1 MRIKLEFGANAR
13 ARLNSLL
20 TGALI
25 LLLAALLAWLSA
37 RHYIEADWTAAGR
50 HSLSEASR
58 QVLAQLEE
66 PLEIT
71 AYAREQ
77 AELRDM
83 LRKFVDRYRRVRPDI
98 ALHFVN
104 PDAVPDE
111 IRNLGINVN
120 GELVLRYQKRVEH
133 VRALGEEEFTNAVQ
147 RLLRSQER
155 WVAFIEGHGERS
167 ALGQANHDYGHF
179 AQQLRQ
185 RGFRLQP
192 LNLAEM
198 RTVPDNTAVLV
209 LAGPRTPFLPGELQ
223 LVFDYL
229 DRGGSLLWLTD
240 PGAPPGLEPLAA
252 GLGIELPAGT
262 VIDLAGQL
270 LGINDPTVALVT
282 ASLYGEHPA
291 LAGFSFSTIYPA
303 AGAIATIA
311 DSKWQ
316 ARPLLTT
323 GSHTWLETGE
333 LSGEVEPD
341 KGVDLEGPLTL
352 GVALERDAAARE
364 GREQPGTAQRAAVI
378 ADGDFLSNTYIANTG
393 NLELGLRLVNWLSF
407 EDDLIT
413 IPARTAGD
421 TQLDIDNT
429 TLGVSG
435 IFFLLLLPFALLLA
449 GLGTWWRRSRL

>member
-1 MRIKLEFGANAR
+1 
-13 ARLNSLL
+13 
-20 TGALI
+20 
-25 LLLAALLAWLSA
+25 
-37 RHYIEADWTAAGR
+37 
-50 HSLSEASR
+50 
-58 QVLAQLEE
+58 
-66 PLEIT
+66 
-71 AYAREQ
+71 
-77 AELRDM
+77 
-83 LRKFVDRYRRVRPDI
+83 
-98 ALHFVN
+98 
-104 PDAVPDE
+104 
-111 IRNLGINVN
+111 
-120 GELVLRYQKRVEH
+120 

-155 WVAFIEGHGERS
+155 WIAFIEGHGERS

-291 LAGFSFSTIYPA
+291 LAGFGFSTIYPA
-303 AGAIATIA
+303 AGAVTTVA

-316 ARPLLTT
+316 AKPLLST

-352 GVALERDAAARE
+352 GVALERDAAAQE
-364 GREQPGTAQRAAVI
+364 GKERPGTAQRAAVI

-429 TLGVSG
+429 MLGVSG
-435 IFFLLLLPFALLLA
+435 IFFLLVLPIALLLA